1 MASASAGINTSE
13 RSFRSNYNGRNGTH
27 FPALESSKHGN
38 PHTHM
43 THPQTGRGK
52 RGEGCGTLRVP
63 APRRVRLRC
72 TGFPSAN
79 STTVIYVAHRVNHV
93 YYECT
98 CLTFTITT
106 VRHVYSTD
114 TNMSDFY
121 HYYRS
126 IDRFCVPHLQSH
138 QHIAK
143 KKKCCHS

>member
-1 MASASAGINTSE
+1 MHWQRKCPNINTSHLKE
-13 RSFRSNYNGRNGTH
+13 APDRIIMVETGHTFQLSK
-27 FPALESSKHGN
+27 ASS
-38 PHTHM
+38 M
-43 THPQTGRGK
+43 
-52 RGEGCGTLRVP
+52 
-63 APRRVRLRC
+63 APCAYRRRCRVRLRC

-98 CLTFTITT
+98 CLTFSITT

-114 TNMSDFY
+114 TNMFDFY

-126 IDRFCVPHLQSH
+126 IDRSFVCSASTH

-143 KKKCCHS
+143 KKVNI